1 MTNIDKKQIAEI
13 VKLVL
18 KQKDRDEVKTIDY
31 NGITLTSKQKA
42 FFDKG
47 YWKGWKI
54 LGSFKTEK
62 SWKDKTQ
69 EFEGLEM
76 EKDGKVVKPLWVNG
90 GSVLRVWD

>member
-1 MTNIDKKQIAEI
+1 MKKQEMEAIAKK
-13 VKLVL
+13 VALYM
-18 KQKDRDEVKTIDY
+18 KQGNRDEVQSIDY

-62 SWKDKTQ
+62 SWGDKSK